1 MQFVV
6 HSSDCKKKKKMKIE
20 NKLYLRN
27 KVFKMKLPLNFVRKY
42 NVTVQNK
49 NFERVT
55 WFLHT

>member
-6 HSSDCKKKKKMKIE
+6 PSSDCKKMKIE

-42 NVTVQNK
+42 NATVQNK